1 MSANTLM
8 HKMNTHKLLDAIKAE
23 FELKNDAALVK
34 FLGTRPPTISKIRAG
49 KVSISPEFI
58 LLVHDMTN
66 WEIKRIKSFL

>member
-1 MSANTLM
+1 MKS
-8 HKMNTHKLLDAIKAE
+8 HKLLDAIKVG
-23 FELKNDAALVK
+23 FDLKNDAALVK